1 MTSRMGTPPGLFGP
15 KHIRIVV
22 AGCQLMTVRNGPCGR
37 LLVGGG
43 CDGKVHIWDLAAE
56 GTPEL
61 SPLSGHDGWV
71 QALAFHRDGDRLF
84 TADSW
89 GRICCWTY
97 PPPSQLLWEVRT
109 AHDGWVR
116 ELAISPD
123 GSTLASCG
131 ADRCVRLWKADD
143 GRLQHALPHAHDVYC
158 VAFHP
163 SGKDLVSGDLNGV
176 VRHWELAARR
186 QVRELDARRLYIYD
200 RIQDVGGI
208 RRLAF
213 HPSGSPVA
221 CSGSLPKGG
230 ALIMGTPAVL
240 TFNWPD
246 GRLLNTRLIGSDT
259 DGFVEDLAWVAD
271 GILAGV
277 ISGHPGNGR
286 LFLLRPGEDAPFF
299 TAALAN
305 GRSLGAD
312 PGGTR
317 MVAAA
322 TQAVSPAIATGTK
335 NKTDYPDNASVLHIW
350 ELAATA

>member
-1 MTSRMGTPPGLFGP
+1 MDAYSMHYPTPTTCIVSHSTQTERISSR
-15 KHIRIVV
+15 
-22 AGCQLMTVRNGPCGR
+22 
-37 LLVGGG
+37 
-43 CDGKVHIWDLAAE
+43 
-56 GTPEL
+56 
-61 SPLSGHDGWV
+61 
-71 QALAFHRDGDRLF
+71 
-84 TADSW
+84 
-89 GRICCWTY
+89 
-97 PPPSQLLWEVRT
+97 
-109 AHDGWVR
+109 
-116 ELAISPD
+116 AISRASSAI
-123 GSTLASCG
+123 GSL
-131 ADRCVRLWKADD
+131 R
-143 GRLQHALPHAHDVYC
+143 
-158 VAFHP
+158 
-163 SGKDLVSGDLNGV
+163 
-176 VRHWELAARR
+176 
-186 QVRELDARRLYIYD
+186 LDARYVSLTRSRLYIYD

-246 GRLLNTRLIGSDT
+246 GRLLNTQLIGSDT

-277 ISGHPGNGR
+277 TSGHPGNGR

-305 GRSLGAD
+305 GRSLGVD

-335 NKTDYPDNASVLHIW
+335 NKTDYADNASVLHIW
-350 ELAATA
+350 ELAAKA